1 MVETDNNEVE
11 KVKYTFTRRLEA
23 DASHA
28 LGGTHAEGEV
38 IELDP
43 DVAATFVEEGLL
55 IQTVEAEGGEEAE

>member
-43 DVAATFVEEGLL
+43 DVAVPFVEEGLL
-55 IQTVEAEGGEEAE
+55 VLVEDEEAE